1 MVFET
6 VIFVTISSI
15 ISLISFISS
24 GYLLYKD
31 HKYYNDN
38 KEINGK
44 LYIDNIDIKLKKLY
58 GEPY

>member
-1 MVFET
+1 MIIETIVFIT
-6 VIFVTISSI
+6 TSTI

-31 HKYYNDN
+31 HKDHKETN
-38 KEINGK
+38 KK
-44 LYIDNIDIKLKKLY
+44 LYIDDIDIKIKKLY

>member
-1 MVFET
+1 MIIETIVFIT
-6 VIFVTISSI
+6 TCTI

-24 GYLLYKD
+24 GYLIYKD
-31 HKYYNDN
+31 HKDH

-44 LYIDNIDIKLKKLY
+44 LYIDNIDIKLKKIY